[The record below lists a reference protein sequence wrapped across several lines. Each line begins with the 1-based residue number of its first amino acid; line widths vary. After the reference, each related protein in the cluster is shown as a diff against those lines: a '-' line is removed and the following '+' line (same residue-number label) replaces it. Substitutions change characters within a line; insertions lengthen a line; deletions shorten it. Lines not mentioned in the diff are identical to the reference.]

1 MVRTR
6 GRVFQGAQSPRLG
19 PGSAG
24 QCSADSGARVA
35 RGRVNRAR
43 KGPEARKG
51 PHLRSWLS
59 REAGR
64 RQFGGAEA
72 VQVKDPMGVGTASG
86 LTQEESSNRGQED
99 LLLLA

>member
-1 MVRTR
+1 M
-6 GRVFQGAQSPRLG
+6 
-19 PGSAG
+19 
-24 QCSADSGARVA
+24 

-43 KGPEARKG
+43 KRLEARKG
-51 PHLRSWLS
+51 PHLRSCLS

-64 RQFGGAEA
+64 RQFQWAEA